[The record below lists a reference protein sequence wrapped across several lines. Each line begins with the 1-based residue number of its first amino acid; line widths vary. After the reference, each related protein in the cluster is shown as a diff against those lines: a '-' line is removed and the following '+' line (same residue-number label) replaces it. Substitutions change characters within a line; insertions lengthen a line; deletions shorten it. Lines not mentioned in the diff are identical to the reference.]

1 MIRGYFAVR
10 GTTRRPVVDAVF
22 HFPGISR
29 HTFEVRF
36 LVDTGADRTVIAP
49 LDAKRLERELGLD
62 FTTLPKGQPSTGVG
76 GQMETRTLEAVLT
89 LDSFSRP
96 LTLTILEPP
105 PGLMLPIPSL
115 LGREILSHF
124 ALFLEERT
132 DRVLLLEPGEADAL
146 PLP

>member
-10 GTTRRPVVDAVF
+10 GTRRRPVVDAVF
-22 HFPGISR
+22 QFPRISPR
-29 HTFEVRF
+29 SFQARL
-36 LVDTGADRTVIAP
+36 LVDTGADRTAIAP
-49 LDAKRLERELGLD
+49 LDAMRLQRELGMDL
-62 FTTLPKGQPSTGVG
+62 TTLPKGQPGTGVG

-89 LDSFSRP
+89 LDSFSTP

-115 LGREILSHF
+115 LGRDILSHF

-132 DRVLLLEPGEADAL
+132 NRVLLLEPGETNAL